1 MKAQNRFAELQK
13 RVVLIDKRLSTLERA
28 ISASA
33 RSAVLKTRQEVIL
46 QRICSLEGSS
56 VEANVSGTQAKLG
69 TELKERGVKSFSF
82 KAVPENYYKE
92 ELEFRQAC
100 LGAASV
106 HHLCKSLIYENPKL
120 PADRESSGTQDLR
133 YYLVIVQYA
142 AKLHGEKVKRFL
154 HKTNGKL
161 GIQYFR
167 PRQAA
172 FETSEKL
179 SGYPSGSVTP
189 VGLKTPLP
197 IVMSHEIA
205 KLQPDFFWMG
215 GGEEFL
221 KLGLHVSDFVDA
233 YKPFIVDCTY

>member
-1 MKAQNRFAELQK
+1 MQPQNRFAELQK

-28 ISASA
+28 ITASDRTA
-33 RSAVLKTRQEVIL
+33 ALQTRQEVIL
-46 QRICSLEGSS
+46 QRICSFEGLH
-56 VEANVSGTQAKLG
+56 VEASVSGTEAKLG

-82 KAVPENYYKE
+82 KAVPANYYKE
-92 ELEFRQAC
+92 DLEFRRAC
-100 LGAASV
+100 LEAASIQ
-106 HHLCKSLIYENPKL
+106 HLCKSLIYENPKL
-120 PADRESSGTQDLR
+120 PVDQESSGTQHLR

-154 HKTNGKL
+154 HKNNGKL
-161 GIQYFR
+161 GTQYFR

-197 IVMSHEIA
+197 IILSHEIA

-215 GGEEFL
+215 GDPAELLATTSVGGTIL
-221 KLGLHVSDFVDA
+221 KRRHKHG
-233 YKPFIVDCTY
+233 YR

>member
-1 MKAQNRFAELQK
+1 MLRHVNTVTSNFAIQCTTMET
-13 RVVLIDKRLSTLERA
+13 LIL
-28 ISASA
+28 
-33 RSAVLKTRQEVIL
+33 
-46 QRICSLEGSS
+46 
-56 VEANVSGTQAKLG
+56 
-69 TELKERGVKSFSF
+69 
-82 KAVPENYYKE
+82 
-92 ELEFRQAC
+92 
-100 LGAASV
+100 
-106 HHLCKSLIYENPKL
+106 
-120 PADRESSGTQDLR
+120 
-133 YYLVIVQYA
+133 QYA

-189 VGLKTPLP
+189 VGIKTPLP
-197 IVMSHEIA
+197 IILSHEIA

-221 KLGLHVSDFVDA
+221 KLGLHVSDFIDA